1 MKTKLLAAAVAAA
14 LVMTAAAGWTAS
26 GGQGTTQASPGVE
39 VGVDADP
46 AGNTDTSLGSIETS
60 RTVACGDTF
69 DVDIYVKDVTNLLVW
84 TLALMY
90 DPNVLYVTNRDIL
103 MFLDSSPGSEV
114 DDISYGDRGLGGGYE
129 LGARDDAEPA
139 APDSGSGVLARLTIL
154 AVEKGASSLSPGR
167 ETLFD
172 YRPGQTPPF
181 GTITVGPKLDAQI
194 TVSGGTCPSDT
205 DDDGVPDTYD
215 NCPQISNTDQDDTDG
230 DGQGNACDDDDDNDT
245 VFDVSDNCSLLAN
258 PDQTDTDGDGQGDAC
273 DDDDDNDPIAD
284 DNDNCRFDANP
295 DQTDSDGDGLGDAC
309 DPTPGT
315 STPTPTP
322 TPGTPT
328 PDTPTPTPP
337 PGTITLVGG
346 WNSSCHVGPEEPI
359 EDALAD
365 VLDHVLAVYRMSSD
379 QGFDRWFPN
388 RPEVSNITAVNPY
401 QPLFILMGQQAFWGH
416 EPSGTP
422 PTSVPLASGWNSVCY
437 TGQTKSAED
446 ATAGVAG
453 GFGIMYQLGSDQDWR
468 RFIPGR
474 PEVSNLAQLEP
485 FSSVLILIANE
496 NGALWVFDS

>member
-1 MKTKLLAAAVAAA
+1 
-14 LVMTAAAGWTAS
+14 
-26 GGQGTTQASPGVE
+26 
-39 VGVDADP
+39 
-46 AGNTDTSLGSIETS
+46 
-60 RTVACGDTF
+60 
-69 DVDIYVKDVTNLLVW
+69 
-84 TLALMY
+84 
-90 DPNVLYVTNRDIL
+90 
-103 MFLDSSPGSEV
+103 MF
-114 DDISYGDRGLGGGYE
+114 
-129 LGARDDAEPA
+129 
-139 APDSGSGVLARLTIL
+139 
-154 AVEKGASSLSPGR
+154 
-167 ETLFD
+167 
-172 YRPGQTPPF
+172 
-181 GTITVGPKLDAQI
+181 DAQI
-194 TVSGGTCPSDT
+194 TVSGGICPSDT

-215 NCPQISNTDQDDTDG
+215 NCPGTSNTDQDDTDG
-230 DGQGNACDDDDDNDT
+230 DGQGNACDGDDDDDT
-245 VFDVSDNCSLLAN
+245 IADANDNCSLLAN
-258 PDQTDTDGDGQGDAC
+258 ADQTDSDGDGQGNAC
-273 DDDDDNDPIAD
+273 DDDDDNDTIAD
-284 DNDNCRFDANP
+284 DNDNCPSAANP
-295 DQTDSDGDGLGDAC
+295 DQADSDGDGLGDAC
-309 DPTPGT
+309 DTTPDAP
-315 STPTPTP
+315 TPTPTP

-328 PDTPTPTPP
+328 PDTPTPTPTPTPP

-346 WNSSCHVGPEEPI
+346 WNNSCYVGPGEPI

-365 VLDHVLAVYRMSSD
+365 VLDHVLAVYRMSSN

-416 EPSGTP
+416 EPSGTS
-422 PTSVPLASGWNSVCY
+422 PTSVSLASGWNGVCY

>member
-26 GGQGTTQASPGVE
+26 GGQGTTQASPGVTI
-39 VGVDADP
+39 GVDVDP
-46 AGNTDTSLGSIETS
+46 AGNTATSLGSIETS
-60 RTVACGDTF
+60 RTVACGDIF
-69 DVDIYVKDVTNLLVW
+69 DVDIYVKDVDYLLYW
-84 TLALMY
+84 KLALMY
-90 DPNVLYVTNRDIL
+90 DPNVLYVGARDVH
-103 MFLDSSPGSEV
+103 MFLASSPGSEV

-129 LGARDDAEPA
+129 LEARDIEDE
-139 APDSGSGVLARLTIL
+139 PDSGSGVLARLTIL
-154 AVEKGASSLSPGR
+154 AVGKGPSSLSPER
-167 ETLFD
+167 EALYEYGPD
-172 YRPGQTPPF
+172 EIPR
-181 GTITVGPKLDAQI
+181 TITVDSKLDAQI

-205 DDDGVPDTYD
+205 DDDGVPNTYD
-215 NCPQISNTDQDDTDG
+215 NCPQLPNTDQDDTDG

-273 DDDDDNDPIAD
+273 DDDDDNDTIAD
-284 DNDNCRFDANP
+284 DNDNCPSAANP
-295 DQTDSDGDGLGDAC
+295 DQTDTDGDGLGDAC
-309 DPTPGT
+309 DTTPEP

-346 WNSSCHVGPEEPI
+346 WNSSCYVGPEEPI

-365 VLDHVLAVYRMSSD
+365 VLDHVLAVYRMSSN

-416 EPSGTP
+416 EPSGTS
-422 PTSVPLASGWNSVCY
+422 PTSVSLASGWNGVCY

-474 PEVSNLAQLEP
+474 PEVSNLTQLQP